1 MAIVIYVLAAISIVL
16 AVGGLSAY
24 AQSKQVGLL
33 LSSLISIAF
42 SVLAIVLVQWWPL
55 VVGFVLNWA
64 LKLLGLDPSAG
75 GKKEI

>member
-1 MAIVIYVLAAISIVL
+1 MAIVIYVVAAISIVL

-24 AQSKQVGLL
+24 AHSKQVGLL

-55 VVGFVLNWA
+55 LVGFVLNWA